1 MRARTVTVSAPVGV
15 VVAGEVAVLGLLLVL
30 AALGVPVGWPVI
42 AGLVLMAAVLA
53 VVRIYRDTLLG
64 WVPVLWRARRH
75 PDVAG
80 RVPLATDVRRGD
92 LVFGVQRDT
101 KFATAVVEICG
112 EPYSPT
118 VLSAPGV
125 STTPNV
131 VPVQVLAGELTQ
143 PGPLVLAGIDIVSD
157 GARVRRAPGYPPV
170 YSTSLKDSPAAAKRK
185 TYAVVRLDITA
196 SIQGLRLRPTVEDA
210 VAAVA
215 ERLICALR
223 QVNCRAEPLAA
234 DAVDALVDKL
244 GGAVLTGEASTR
256 LRHIEHA
263 GTFWSCYTYSAE
275 DITSRNLNDV
285 WSWRVDAAVTSVT
298 LRPGPDG
305 AVLVSAL
312 VRTETPQ
319 AAALAPTVY
328 LNPLPGYQVPAA
340 MSVVP
345 GAPRLAGLP
354 TADLADVGDL
364 FIPVGPSGILVGA
377 LREADGRSL
386 PVLLPMFDPARST
399 RIRVLDTHMPLVW
412 QYLLRMAAGDHPVSV
427 YTDTP
432 QRWAGL
438 SDPLIEI
445 HHSRNATPKLA
456 PTIVVK
462 DRADGWPQA
471 SAPTIL
477 SLETDGSYP
486 KRLTPDLKI
495 TQPDPRHVTITKAG
509 LKGFEV
515 TLSTL
520 TFNDETPYLQAAR

>member
-15 VVAGEVAVLGLLLVL
+15 VVAAEVVVLGLLLVL

-42 AGLVLMAAVLA
+42 AGLVLVAAVLA

-64 WVPVLWRARRH
+64 WVPVLWRSRRR

-92 LVFGVQRDT
+92 LVFGVQRDNE
-101 KFATAVVEICG
+101 FATAVVEICG
-112 EPYSPT
+112 EPYAPT

-185 TYAVVRLDITA
+185 TYAVVRLDIAA

-234 DAVDALVDKL
+234 EAVDALVGKL

-263 GTFWSCYTYSAE
+263 GTFWSCYSYSAE

-285 WSWRVDAAVTSVT
+285 WSWRVDAAVTSVI
-298 LRPGPDG
+298 LRPGPEG

-354 TADLADVGDL
+354 TADLAAVGDL

-445 HHSRNATPKLA
+445 HHSRNATPKLV

-495 TQPDPRHVTITKAG
+495 TQPDSRHVTITKAG